1 MIRRVYNYLLRR
13 IYCATHSLDYRKLVI
28 VGIPQIVRQK
38 GSQLNLMGKLIVVS
52 DPLQATLGRAE
63 RCKLMVYENATLTFR
78 GQCGMSNSVIVA
90 SKSIS
95 IGNNVMIGGG
105 CTIVDTDFHSMD
117 YHDWFTSNDEKNMQ
131 RSPIV
136 IGDNVF
142 IGMDSVILKGVTI
155 GNGAIIA
162 ARSVVVKDIPENE
175 VWGGNPAKFIK
186 RRN

>member
-1 MIRRVYNYLLRR
+1 
-13 IYCATHSLDYRKLVI
+13 
-28 VGIPQIVRQK
+28 
-38 GSQLNLMGKLIVVS
+38 
-52 DPLQATLGRAE
+52 
-63 RCKLMVYENATLTFR
+63 
-78 GQCGMSNSVIVA
+78 MSNSVVVA
-90 SKSIS
+90 SKSIT
-95 IGNNVMIGGG
+95 IGSNVMIGGG

-117 YHDWFTSNDEKNMQ
+117 YKDWFTPNDEKNMQ

-155 GNGAIIA
+155 GDGAIIA

-186 RRN
+186 RRG